1 MSLDPEKIFLELEK
15 AGNSW
20 SDLNAAADILERAE
34 KSLLSGIMLDKMQD
48 GTKTVS
54 KAEAEALASPTYQ
67 EHITQSIEARRLAN
81 RAKVRFDALKMLAEL
96 RRSEESTRRAE
107 INLR

>member
-1 MSLDPEKIFLELEK
+1 MSLDPEKIFRELET
-15 AGNSW
+15 AGYSW

-54 KAEAEALASPTYQ
+54 KAEAEALASPAYQ
-67 EHITQSIEARRLAN
+67 EHIARSIEARRLAN
-81 RAKVRFDALKMLAEL
+81 RARVRYESLKTLSEL
-96 RRSEESTRRAE
+96 RRTEAAT
-107 INLR
+107 LRTEMAMR